1 MEKYEVEIRT
11 NLDEVVYRMYT
22 NGSLV
27 DVITKY
33 YDEHVTSLRCDNCPA
48 FNTCHIRV
56 STNGMDQNP
65 NNCINATCAS
75 IIKEW
80 LLRAYQ

>member
-11 NLDEVVYRMYT
+11 NFDEVVYRLYS
-22 NGSLV
+22 NGELV
-27 DVITKY
+27 NVLTRY
-33 YDEHVTSLRCDNCPA
+33 YDEHVTKFKCDLCPA
-48 FNTCHIRV
+48 YHTCHLKV
-56 STNGMDQNP
+56 STNGMDENP
-65 NNCINATCAS
+65 NKCINATCHS